1 MLVIEFRPFTNT
13 DFDELISWVD
23 SEELLMQ
30 FSGPNLKFP
39 LTEEQLIRNI
49 SEPNRRA
56 YAITE
61 TLTGKMIA
69 YAEIYVTTEN
79 IASLDKIIIGDPK
92 MRGKGIGLQI
102 MQQLL
107 FISFRILGT
116 DVATLNVFD
125 WNTSAIRCYEKAGF
139 KINKDKTRNMEY
151 KGESWLVLNMCI
163 VRSEHKA

>member
-1 MLVIEFRPFTNT
+1 MIEFRPFTIT
-13 DFDELISWVD
+13 DYDELISWVD

-30 FSGPNLKFP
+30 FSGPHLKFP
-39 LTEEQLIRNI
+39 LTKEQLTRNI

-56 YAITE
+56 YAIIETITE
-61 TLTGKMIA
+61 KMIA

-92 MRGKGIGLQI
+92 LRGKGIGLQI

-107 FISFRILGT
+107 FISFFNLGT
-116 DVATLNVFD
+116 ELATLNVFD

-139 KINKDKTRNMEY
+139 RINKEKTRNMEY
-151 KGESWLVLNMCI
+151 KGSSWLVLNMYI
-163 VRSEHKA
+163 VRSEYRA